1 MTTGKPFRN
10 NVFRRLPIDEALAVR
25 TGGRHSLRPVYR
37 SRDLITLGLGV
48 MIGAGIFKIAGQ
60 QAATTAGPAVIAS
73 FVIGA
78 VGMLLCALC
87 YAELASA
94 MPVAGSAYSF
104 TYVLFGEIW
113 AWLIGWAMLLELLLA
128 AAVVSRA
135 WSLYAVGTLQDLG
148 IAIPAE
154 IKPYV
159 GQLSGFD
166 LFAFAVLVTVVLV
179 VAVGSRLGV
188 RVLWLMVAAKVAVI
202 ALIIGVGALHVDP
215 DNYTPFIPAPRALP
229 PGTQHENLLHL
240 IFGGTPHVF
249 GFAGVFTAAA
259 VICFAYLGF
268 DIIATAAEETK
279 DARRDVPRGILGS
292 LLITIALYLGVAVVM
307 VGMQRYDKISPDT
320 PLASA
325 FAALGQDWAAKVI
338 GVGAILWLSTVLLVV
353 TIGATRVV
361 FSMARDGLLPRPLAR
376 IGGFRTPTRATLA
389 VGTLAIAGS
398 QLVDVLTL
406 ESMVVI
412 GTLSAFMFVSGGVLV
427 LHYQRPNLKRGFT
440 TPLVPLVPLLALGST
455 GWLMLNLGINT
466 WTYFGMWMGVGLLL
480 YLVYGQRNSRL
491 GRSLRE
497 QLASASGSLDQ
508 FEERGRHRTRA

>member
-1 MTTGKPFRN
+1 MTAGKPFRN
-10 NVFRRLPIDEALAVR
+10 NVFRKLPINEALAVR

-37 SRDLITLGLGV
+37 SRDLVVLGLGV

-78 VGMLLCALC
+78 IVMLLCALC

-94 MPVAGSAYSF
+94 IPVAGSAYSF

-135 WSLYAVGTLQDLG
+135 WSLYVVAGLRDLG
-148 IAIPAE
+148 IEIPAAIE
-154 IKPYV
+154 PYV

-166 LFAFAVLVTVVLV
+166 LFAFAILVTVVFV

-188 RVLWLMVAAKVAVI
+188 RVLWLMVAAKVVVI
-202 ALIIGVGALHVDP
+202 ILVIGVGAWYVNP
-215 DNYTPFIPAPRALP
+215 ANYTPFIPAPQAS
-229 PGTQHENLLHL
+229 GAHQENLLQL
-240 IFGGTPHVF
+240 IFGGIPHVF
-249 GFAGVFTAAA
+249 GFAGIFTAAA
-259 VICFAYLGF
+259 VICIAYIGF

-279 DARRDVPRGILGS
+279 DARHDVPRGIIGS
-292 LLITIALYLGVAVVM
+292 LLITIALYVGVAVVM
-307 VGMQRYDKISPDT
+307 VGMQRYDRLDPNT

-325 FAALGQDWAAKVI
+325 FAAFGQGWTAKAI
-338 GVGAILWLSTVLLVV
+338 GVGAVLGLSTVVLVV

-361 FSMARDGLLPRPLAR
+361 FSMARDGLLPRPLAH

-398 QLVDVLTL
+398 QLIDVLTL

-412 GTLSAFMFVSGGVLV
+412 GTLAAFLFVASGVLV
-427 LHYQRPNLKRGFT
+427 LHYRRPNLERGFT
-440 TPLVPLVPLLALGST
+440 TPLVPLVPLFALGST
-455 GWLMLNLGINT
+455 GWLMLNLSVKT
-466 WTYFGMWMGVGLLL
+466 WTYFGAWMGVGLLV
-480 YLVYGQRNSRL
+480 YAGYGQRNSRL
-491 GRSLRE
+491 GQSLRE
-497 QLASASGSLDQ
+497 QLAAADLGQQELEQ
-508 FEERGRHRTRA
+508 HGPHGAHT